1 MSYHWVNRSLVE
13 IIVDHH
19 ATHKSVMAIDG
30 VSLCILQNLFFPMQK
45 HHRNDL
51 PLNIKI
57 VILCCLIK
65 RQIRHLVKKLSKL
78 KQGLKAKRSEVF
90 DHMKFFADNAN
101 SLPLSGFHHN
111 VLESWSIEYDQLVN
125 LRNMADRQSYMY
137 LLIDFQTLHKRSENT
152 LVSLTF
158 TIYFR

>member
-1 MSYHWVNRSLVE
+1 MSYHLVNRSLVD

-19 ATHKSVMAIDG
+19 ATHKGFMAING
-30 VSLCILQNLFFPMQK
+30 VSFCKLQNLFFPMQK

-57 VILCCLIK
+57 VILYCPIK
-65 RQIRHLVKKLSKL
+65 RQIGHLVKKLSKL
-78 KQGLKAKRSEVF
+78 KTRVESKKISVF

-101 SLPLSGFHHN
+101 NLPLSGFHHN

-125 LRNMADRQSYMY
+125 LRNMAVLQTDR
-137 LLIDFQTLHKRSENT
+137 LHVFVYR
-152 LVSLTF
+152 F
-158 TIYFR
+158 PDAA